1 MKNTSSESSNGSTL
15 QAERPPTTPHPDRAK
30 YNQRRAQKRI
40 RISFLKDRIFG
51 SDSEVMNIRTFRL
64 VLGLVLSL
72 LPGSVAHGA
81 TISWQKAADGNWSD
95 AAAWSSGTVPGAG
108 DSLLITLSG
117 TYAVTINAN
126 ASAGNLRLGGASG
139 TQTLT
144 IAGGALSQTTFT
156 LLGSGTVGANAV
168 FDLLGVGLFRQAGNL
183 IVNGGALVLD
193 GSGSISSHMEVAA
206 GSSIVFGGNYSW
218 NSSATFA
225 GAGSFHVDPV
235 TPCCSV
241 TANGNLAI
249 PNLVV
254 GIFGALTVASGT
266 LRVAGGS
273 SAGTITAASGATVNF
288 TGNYDWTPGATFAG
302 AGSFRVD
309 PVTPCCSVTANGNM
323 TIPNLVVGN
332 FGALTVASGTLSV
345 AGGSSAG
352 TITVASGAAVNFTGS
367 YSWNAGAKFAG
378 TGSFRVDPVAPCC
391 NVTANG
397 NMTIPDLVVGNF
409 GALTVASGTL
419 SLAGGSSAGTITVAS
434 GAAVNFTGN
443 YVWSPGATFAGPG
456 SFRVDPGTPCCNVT
470 ANGNLTFPNLVV
482 GNFGALTVA
491 SGTLSLAGGSSAGTI
506 TVADGAAVNFTGNF
520 IWNPGAT
527 FAGPGSFHVDPAT
540 PCCNVTANGSITIP
554 NLVVGSFGA
563 LNVANG
569 TLTMDGGGN
578 SAGRLGIALGAA
590 VNVLGDFSSSAS
602 SVLDVLLGGLTPGTQ
617 YTQFPMTGAASLG
630 GTLNIQLVNGFVP
643 ALSNSFQLMS
653 YSSRNGTFSHVG
665 GQNLGN
671 GLFLNPVYQANG
683 LVLIV
688 LDAKAHLEVSSA
700 GFTNGE
706 FHLRFSGAAGMTYV
720 TEASTNLT
728 AWA

>member
-1 MKNTSSESSNGSTL
+1 
-15 QAERPPTTPHPDRAK
+15 
-30 YNQRRAQKRI
+30 
-40 RISFLKDRIFG
+40 
-51 SDSEVMNIRTFRL
+51 
-64 VLGLVLSL
+64 
-72 LPGSVAHGA
+72 
-81 TISWQKAADGNWSD
+81 
-95 AAAWSSGTVPGAG
+95 
-108 DSLLITLSG
+108 
-117 TYAVTINAN
+117 
-126 ASAGNLRLGGASG
+126 
-139 TQTLT
+139 
-144 IAGGALSQTTFT
+144 
-156 LLGSGTVGANAV
+156 
-168 FDLLGVGLFRQAGNL
+168 
-183 IVNGGALVLD
+183 
-193 GSGSISSHMEVAA
+193 
-206 GSSIVFGGNYSW
+206 
-218 NSSATFA
+218 
-225 GAGSFHVDPV
+225 
-235 TPCCSV
+235 
-241 TANGNLAI
+241 
-249 PNLVV
+249 
-254 GIFGALTVASGT
+254 
-266 LRVAGGS
+266 
-273 SAGTITAASGATVNF
+273 
-288 TGNYDWTPGATFAG
+288 
-302 AGSFRVD
+302 
-309 PVTPCCSVTANGNM
+309 
-323 TIPNLVVGN
+323 
-332 FGALTVASGTLSV
+332 
-345 AGGSSAG
+345 
-352 TITVASGAAVNFTGS
+352 
-367 YSWNAGAKFAG
+367 
-378 TGSFRVDPVAPCC
+378 
-391 NVTANG
+391 
-397 NMTIPDLVVGNF
+397 MTIPDLVVRNF

-470 ANGNLTFPNLVV
+470 ANGNMTFPNLVV

-520 IWNPGAT
+520 IWNPGATFAGAGSFHVDPVTPCCNVAAIGNMTIPNLVVGNFGALTVASGTLSLAGGFSAGTITVAGGAAVNFTGNYVWNPGAT

-728 AWA
+728 AWAPISTNTLAESTADVLDTEAGAFRQRFYRTVLQAP